1 MGDINM
7 TTKLYITGTTIWLIA
22 LAQIADFHP
31 FENMKD
37 LAGQVIG
44 F

>member
-1 MGDINM
+1 M
-7 TTKLYITGTTIWLIA
+7 TNKIYLTGTTIWLIA

-31 FENMKD
+31 IAEMTD
-37 LAGQVIG
+37 LAGNLL